1 MPRYV
6 PRREIGRTWGQDLY
20 IMSAGP
26 DLVKVGRS
34 YHAERRLGEVQRG
47 APWMDIHL
55 AAVFA
60 DRGAVETLAH
70 AVLSDWGF
78 RRVGGEWWACSL
90 AQASAAVAEALSE
103 IEAE

>member
-1 MPRYV
+1 
-6 PRREIGRTWGQDLY
+6 
-20 IMSAGP
+20 MSAGP

-34 YHAERRLGEVQRG
+34 YNAERRLGEVQRG

-60 DRGAVETLAH
+60 DRGAAETLAH

-78 RRVGGEWWACSL
+78 RRVGGEWSVG
-90 AQASAAVAEALSE
+90 QASAAVAEALSE